1 MLTINSI
8 LKDIEIPKVMKIKQ
22 EFNDK
27 KVDQIEKELYKK
39 FLEKKIKN
47 LFIN

>member
-8 LKDIEIPKVMKIKQ
+8 LKYIEIPKVMKIKQ

-27 KVDQIEKELYKK
+27 KVDQIEKELYKQ
-39 FLEKKIKN
+39 FLEKYIKSN
-47 LFIN
+47 I